1 MRQGFMQ
8 DTRLCVEVLA
18 HSDQLSRFLD
28 DRHGFG
34 SQSWLRLAYKV
45 VYIRL
50 VSILLYEN
58 LLSDVI
64 NLRCSSLGKLFR
76 GKLHLVF

>member
-1 MRQGFMQ
+1 MRQGFMH
-8 DTRLCVEVLA
+8 DTCLCVEVLA

-34 SQSWLRLAYKV
+34 SQSCLRLAYKV
-45 VYIRL
+45 VYIRF

-58 LLSDVI
+58 LFSRMI
-64 NLRCSSLGKLFR
+64 NLRYSSFGKLLR

>member
-1 MRQGFMQ
+1 MRQGLMH
-8 DTRLCVEVLA
+8 DTCFCVEMLA

-34 SQSWLRLAYKV
+34 SQSCLRLAYKV
-45 VYIRL
+45 VYIRF

-64 NLRCSSLGKLFR
+64 NLRYSSFGKLLR

>member
-1 MRQGFMQ
+1 MRQGFMHE
-8 DTRLCVEVLA
+8 TCLCVEVLA

-50 VSILLYEN
+50 VSILLNEN
-58 LLSDVI
+58 LLPHVI
-64 NLRCSSLGKLFR
+64 NLRYSSIWKLLR